1 MLTGRKAGETERAN
15 EERDGNGHSET
26 LISKFWEYLSGGI
39 QPVAIKMGVEREPG
53 EIGIQCCKNS
63 VQSENEESKECGE
76 DNLENGG
83 GGRGS

>member
-1 MLTGRKAGETERAN
+1 
-15 EERDGNGHSET
+15 
-26 LISKFWEYLSGGI
+26 
-39 QPVAIKMGVEREPG
+39 MGVEREPG

-83 GGRGS
+83 GGRGSRV